1 MADGRSQSPNSDDI
15 LALAADFPAATDE
28 AWLKLIEKV
37 LAGAPFDKK
46 LVSRTYD
53 GISIKPLYTKADWTA
68 EAGFPGG
75 APYTRGA
82 SALGTSQR
90 GWDIRQIHSHPDPEV
105 ANQHILA
112 VSPPAAFTHA
122 VIGQPVWTQITE

>member
-37 LAGAPFDKK
+37 LVGAPFDKK

-75 APYTRGA
+75 PGLAGQRPGA
-82 SALGTSQR
+82 QR
-90 GWDIRQIHSHPDPEV
+90 GFGLVRLVRRLST
-105 ANQHILA
+105 AGA
-112 VSPPAAFTHA
+112 
-122 VIGQPVWTQITE
+122 